1 MVDDLA
7 LLVHHVVVLEQ
18 MLADIEVVRF
28 DLLLGILDRPRNPS
42 MLDRN
47 AVLHADTVHQAL
59 ETVSAEDSEQIVLER
74 EIKTRRAGVAL
85 AARTPAQLVIDSPRL
100 VALGA
105 AAGHVGRDS
114 YRLVTPRLRDDL
126 GLAFVVLR
134 VEDVMLDPGFLK
146 LVRNALRLF
155 DRYRADQHRLATL
168 ATVLDLLDYRVELF
182 RLGLVDHVVIVFA
195 DHRHVGGNHGDVEVV
210 DFPELDRLGICSTGH
225 AGKLLVHAEV
235 ILEGDRRERLVFGF
249 DLDAF
254 LGFDRLV
261 QPVAPAPPR
270 HQAAGEL
277 VDDNHLAFLDHVVD
291 VELEERVRL
300 QPLVDMMD
308 ERDVARVIEV
318 LDSEQL
324 FDAGAALFRERD
336 RAQLLIDRVVLL
348 GLEPRD
354 HAVHDVIRIGRFL
367 GSARDNQRRASLIDQ
382 DRIDFVDDREVVLA
396 LDVIL
401 QAELH
406 VVAQVVEPEFVVLAV
421 GDVAVVRLLALRV
434 GKSMN
439 DAADAQAEEIV
450 DSPHPLGIAPG
461 EIVVDCNHMDAAS
474 AKRVER
480 RRQRRDESLAL
491 ARLHLGD
498 LALMENHPADQL
510 HVEMALAESA
520 LGGLAHDGE
529 DFGQDLPQGILAF
542 IDVLDRADP
551 GFPFGDPA
559 AQPVVG
565 LLGDL
570 FLEAVDLFNE
580 RRHALQFAIVLG
592 TEDLVR
598 HRCES

>member
-28 DLLLGILDRPRNPS
+28 DLLLRILDRSRNPS

-59 ETVSAEDSEQIVLER
+59 ETVGAEDSEQIVLER
-74 EIKTRRAGVAL
+74 EIKTRRTGITL
-85 AARTPAQLVIDSPRL
+85 ATRTPAQLVIDPPRL
-100 VALGA
+100 VALRAEDVKSARPNHEFALTRAYLAMTRQRLLELRVAGVAGAGFGRRKSLVIAAEHDIGA
-105 AAGHVGRDS
+105 AAGHVGRDG

-146 LVRNALRLF
+146 LVGNALRFF
-155 DRYRADQHRLATL
+155 DRYRADQYRLPTL
-168 ATVLDLLDYRVELF
+168 ATVPDLLDYRVELF

-195 DHRHVGGNHGDVEVV
+195 NHRHVGGNHGDVEIV
-210 DFPELDRLGICSTGH
+210 DFPELDRLGICRTGH

-235 ILEGDRRERLVFGF
+235 ILEGDRRERLVLRF

-291 VELEERVRL
+291 VELEERVCL

-367 GSARDNQRRASLIDQ
+367 GSARDNQRRAGLIDK

-434 GKSMN
+434 SKSM
-439 DAADAQAEEIV
+439 DD
-450 DSPHPLGIAPG
+450 
-461 EIVVDCNHMDAAS
+461 AS

-480 RRQRRDESLAL
+480 RRQRRDEGLAL

-510 HVEMALAESA
+510 HVEMALAKSA
-520 LGGLAHDGE
+520 LRGLAYDGE
-529 DFGQDLPQGILAF
+529 DFGQNLPQGILAF
-542 IDVLDRADP
+542 IDLLDRAD
-551 GFPFGDPA
+551 
-559 AQPVVG
+559 
-565 LLGDL
+565 
-570 FLEAVDLFNE
+570 
-580 RRHALQFAIVLG
+580 
-592 TEDLVR
+592 
-598 HRCES
+598 